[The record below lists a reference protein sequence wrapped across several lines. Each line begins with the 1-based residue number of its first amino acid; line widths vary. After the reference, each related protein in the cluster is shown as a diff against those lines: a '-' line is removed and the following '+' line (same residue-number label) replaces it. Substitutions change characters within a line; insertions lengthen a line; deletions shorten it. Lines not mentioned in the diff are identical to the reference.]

1 MCQSGDT
8 AEVCHCPDEFVGSRC
23 ETFTGP
29 SEVFPQIN
37 NINPVAGVDSQFSA
51 GAIFA
56 MAMAGLVLAFACF
69 LAGFLA
75 GNRRRLFVEFDTN
88 CQEQSEPSNLKDRI
102 AKSKS
107 EIVNMESEIVDMQ
120 QDNEPPELPKDLE
133 LT

>member
-29 SEVFPQIN
+29 GDVFSQVN
-37 NINPVAGVDSQFSA
+37 NNNSAVAEVDSQFSA
-51 GAIFA
+51 GAILA
-56 MAMAGLVLAFACF
+56 LAMAGLVLALACF

-75 GNRRRLFVEFDTN
+75 GNRRKSFVEFDSN
-88 CQEQSEPSNLKDRI
+88 CKEPSNSNDRI
-102 AKSKS
+102 AKSGP
-107 EIVNMESEIVDMQ
+107 EIVNTESEIVDMQ

-133 LT
+133 IT